1 MPDYVCAACGEEI
14 DPELDIHSTP
24 DGEDC
29 HPDCCPVCDQSWRI
43 LHQRIETLRR
53 GVD

>member
-1 MPDYVCAACGEEI
+1 MPDYVCAVCGEAI

-29 HPDCCPVCDQSWRI
+29 HPDCCPVCN
-43 LHQRIETLRR
+43 H
-53 GVD
+53 